1 MKKALKI
8 FGYITLAL
16 ILLSC
21 LGLGALYLYPKYK
34 QRGAVDFS
42 EWKTTY
48 MNEIPV
54 EPADFKE
61 DFESIF
67 KKVIQRYAY
76 IERKHLNM
84 DSLHE
89 AFASRLDTVQTKP
102 AYAKLLREFFA
113 DLHAGHADIAF
124 KSRGLGLDIAVIE
137 NRVFIDHPRKQ
148 LENAGMQQGDEIL
161 TVDGVPVQ
169 QWIKSNEKYISASTD
184 AFRYLRSAWEVM
196 LSYTD
201 SVRRYTIQR
210 NGQPLE
216 LTMKL
221 HRSDKIED
229 PVRNKALEW
238 EEINEDFGYLAVNEM
253 SNQVLDS
260 LGQAIQQLRH
270 LPNLIVDVRRNG
282 GGNSTV
288 GDSLTSYLIKG
299 EQKGWNSSLLQ
310 PRKNGYPG
318 KVYILMSTHSFS
330 AAESF
335 IITMKESG
343 DAVLVGEPSGGDT
356 GGLPLIFKSEHGIY
370 FRIPALDN
378 MIMLGGYPL
387 EGKAIQPDHL
397 VPQKVS
403 DFLEGRDTQLEYILT
418 GMEL

>member
-1 MKKALKI
+1 M
-8 FGYITLAL
+8 
-16 ILLSC
+16 
-21 LGLGALYLYPKYK
+21 
-34 QRGAVDFS
+34 
-42 EWKTTY
+42 
-48 MNEIPV
+48 
-54 EPADFKE
+54 
-61 DFESIF
+61 
-67 KKVIQRYAY
+67 
-76 IERKHLNM
+76 
-84 DSLHE
+84 
-89 AFASRLDTVQTKP
+89 
-102 AYAKLLREFFA
+102 
-113 DLHAGHADIAF
+113 
-124 KSRGLGLDIAVIE
+124 
-137 NRVFIDHPRKQ
+137 
-148 LENAGMQQGDEIL
+148 
-161 TVDGVPVQ
+161 
-169 QWIKSNEKYISASTD
+169 
-184 AFRYLRSAWEVM
+184 
-196 LSYTD
+196 
-201 SVRRYTIQR
+201 
-210 NGQPLE
+210 
-216 LTMKL
+216 
-221 HRSDKIED
+221 
-229 PVRNKALEW
+229 RNKALEW

-253 SNQVLDS
+253 SDQVLDS

-282 GGNSTV
+282 GGNSTI

-299 EQKGWNSSLLQ
+299 EQKGWNSNLLQ

-378 MIMLGGYPL
+378 IIMLGGYPL